1 MEIYTFLCVDRR
13 EVPTSIDVQVLSSDG
28 YRPHA
33 QALLRDHESAV
44 LVEVWRGDET
54 CELVLRPEPQSWRS

>member
-13 EVPTSIDVQVLSSDG
+13 EVPTSIDVQVLPSES

-33 QALLRDHESAV
+33 QALLRAHESAV
-44 LVEVWRGDET
+44 FVEVWRGDEA
-54 CELVLRPEPQSWRS
+54 CGLVLRPDAESWR